1 MHHLFYCPF
10 NSALGSLFEDIT
22 HEYNCILFRMLF
34 SQVAVSHCSTSNV
47 NSPNWGGEIE
57 FNKSPFGGLHKS
69 KKEHSAFKQT
79 VFLKRE
85 EKVPALS
92 RYK

>member
-1 MHHLFYCPF
+1 LLNFKREKPE
-10 NSALGSLFEDIT
+10 LGGD
-22 HEYNCILFRMLF
+22 
-34 SQVAVSHCSTSNV
+34 
-47 NSPNWGGEIE
+47 EIE

-69 KKEHSAFKQT
+69 KKEHGAFKQT

-85 EKVPALS
+85 KKVPALS